1 MRHHYVDWKY
11 PSNKAYK
18 SIQTYD
24 WTDFEEVAALGAR
37 ETVDFKKAD
46 DQLAPSSDMGKAR
59 AKLVSMLDLAM
70 NPNRVERT
78 QIMLI
83 AKLDERYANDDTKML
98 SLHVQYHM

>member
-1 MRHHYVDWKY
+1 MDGL
-11 PSNKAYK
+11 
-18 SIQTYD
+18 
-24 WTDFEEVAALGAR
+24 EEVADLGAS

-46 DQLAPSSDMGKAR
+46 DQFALGSDMGKAR

-70 NPNRVERT
+70 NPNRVDCM

-98 SLHVQYHM
+98 SLHVQYHMQSGYRP